1 MASNERQRLGPL
13 LSAIAVT
20 TSLVF
25 VGLEVRNNTA
35 AVRGATMQ
43 SISDASSAYMF
54 DMALDYD
61 FSALVSRIFQGAT
74 ASEFTPTENQQL
86 IVNLVGYVRLLENT
100 YLQEREGLVSDAV
113 YESYGWND
121 AVLRVPYFAEFWA
134 ASAAGVVSPEFR
146 RFFESRVK
154 IGP

>member
-1 MASNERQRLGPL
+1 
-13 LSAIAVT
+13 
-20 TSLVF
+20 
-25 VGLEVRNNTA
+25 
-35 AVRGATMQ
+35 
-43 SISDASSAYMF
+43 
-54 DMALDYD
+54 MALDHD

-74 ASEFTPTENQQL
+74 ASDFTPTENQQL
-86 IVNLVGYVRLLENT
+86 TVNLVGFVRLLENT

-121 AVLRVPYFAEFWA
+121 AVLRLPYFAEFWA
-134 ASAAGVVSPEFR
+134 LNADGVVSPEFR